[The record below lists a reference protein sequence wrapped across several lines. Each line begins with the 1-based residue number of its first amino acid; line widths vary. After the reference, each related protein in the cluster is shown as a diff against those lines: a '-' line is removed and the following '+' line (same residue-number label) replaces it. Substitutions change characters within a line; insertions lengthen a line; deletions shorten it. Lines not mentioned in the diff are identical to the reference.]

1 MTKRLFYVAAAILCL
16 ALAYHL
22 GSRNAFSAP
31 PSGQLTNPAV
41 ALNAPNNDPN
51 LQFALTAIGDVYQGT
66 NGGTTWR
73 FVGNLHGN
81 PTPTAP

>member
-1 MTKRLFYVAAAILCL
+1 MAKRFFHLAAAILCL
-16 ALAYHL
+16 TLAYHF

-41 ALNAPNNDPN
+41 ALDSPLNDASV
-51 LQFALTAIGDVYQGT
+51 QFALTAIGDVYQT
-66 NGGTTWR
+66 SNGGTTWR